1 MLFSRISRNVCLN
14 YGRVATEQ
22 VKSKHEQIGNE
33 MRGEEDRRLAGHRGS
48 VPVLAKS
55 KEGSRALGRLLGGRR
70 GPNLPRA
77 LPPSLDMG
85 QHWTNGVEV
94 SYQGCESGSQ
104 AEGENPA
111 TVNRMH
117 SGAVVTDLKYVP
129 RAVPG
134 MRAEAWLA

>member
-55 KEGSRALGRLLGGRR
+55 KE
-70 GPNLPRA
+70 
-77 LPPSLDMG
+77 
-85 QHWTNGVEV
+85 V

-104 AEGENPA
+104 AEGENPT